1 MSVGLSLRGF
11 FKVAWRLPF
20 ASPLIGVGSSFRP
33 RAMPCTVGAP
43 WNPNRSA
50 DELSLPSVAVGVGSS
65 LMSVPS
71 CGRTAAPSDGDWFVP
86 PSSAIGVGRSR
97 TTVGSPGPFRSS
109 CDGAD
114 RFRASFTVR
123 VGSKLMTSAAR
134 YFPCVPASCDG
145 VRRVVRCSFSDA
157 RGVGSNGEDPVT
169 EVRGT
174 EGSSGN
180 AIPDRVVP
188 ERGQVPDH
196 RSPHVPSVDSKEI
209 RDVLQQDEAGS

>member
-1 MSVGLSLRGF
+1 
-11 FKVAWRLPF
+11 
-20 ASPLIGVGSSFRP
+20 
-33 RAMPCTVGAP
+33 
-43 WNPNRSA
+43 
-50 DELSLPSVAVGVGSS
+50 
-65 LMSVPS
+65 MSVPS

-86 PSSAIGVGRSR
+86 PSSAIGVGKSR

-114 RFRASFTVR
+114 RFRA
-123 VGSKLMTSAAR
+123 
-134 YFPCVPASCDG
+134 C
-145 VRRVVRCSFSDA
+145 VVRCSFSDA